1 MEKIQL
7 INRIRNTIEEIF
19 VLRFYNED
27 EMDIETL
34 MFFVRDDL
42 SILEEWLSEEKTIRE
57 IKMLV
62 EKMIT
67 AEQREL
73 PKLLFEIDVMLK
85 RLLEEDAHVNAGRT
99 HLSAGDD
106 SHSLSKVNA
115 AVQNALTDHL
125 QVLLVNKVDTN
136 KIKIDV
142 KF

>member
-1 MEKIQL
+1 MEEIQL

-19 VLRFYNED
+19 ALRFYNED
-27 EMDIETL
+27 EMEIETL
-34 MFFVRDDL
+34 MFFVMDDL
-42 SILEEWLSEEKTIRE
+42 SILEEWMEEEKMTIRE

-73 PKLLFEIDVMLK
+73 PKIMFKIDEMLK
-85 RLLEEDAHVNAGRT
+85 RLLEENAHVNAGYT
-99 HLSAGDD
+99 HVSAEDD

-115 AVQNALTDHL
+115 AVQNAFTDL
-125 QVLLVNKVDTN
+125 QVLLVKVDTN